1 MVLTW
6 QELAQAASVE
16 PDSTKLMQLVEQ
28 LHKALDDKDKKRLRS
43 RAA

>member
-16 PDSTKLMQLVEQ
+16 QDSTKLMELVAQ
-28 LHKALDDKDKKRLRS
+28 LHKVFDDKDKKRLRS